1 MDGEK
6 RKQDDRSGVEAKK
19 AKVEGDHRETVTE
32 EEVEEFFAI
41 LRRIHVA
48 AKHLGKTNDRLTSSM
63 KWRPSFEVQDF
74 EEDNIN
80 LIKDHKDGEKKAE
93 GDFSLDLN
101 SHPETESIG

>member
-6 RKQDDRSGVEAKK
+6 RKRDDGGGVEGKK
-19 AKVEGDHRETVTE
+19 AKVEGDHPETVTE

-48 AKHLGKTNDRLTSSM
+48 AKYLGKTDDGLTASM

-80 LIKDHKDGEKKAE
+80 LIKDQKDGEKKAE

-101 SHPETESIG
+101 SHPETESIS